1 MHLLIN
7 RMNIAMQKVLCDLI
21 QGETKNNA
29 ALSLSLRLCF
39 SQTQDRLHGVVHKN
53 RKGKVLRNGVR
64 TLQKTQFL

>member
-1 MHLLIN
+1 
-7 RMNIAMQKVLCDLI
+7 MQKVLCDLI

-29 ALSLSLRLCF
+29 ALPLSLRLCF
-39 SQTQDRLHGVVHKN
+39 SQTEDRLHGVVHKN